1 MPIYRIEPVLCRPHC
16 PVLEV
21 IPPYVSLRE
30 ADIQCSNPASHRD
43 LRESSE
49 MNILIPSAAHVV
61 LSIGVF
67 DLLANQVNYP
77 CVRSVE

>member
-1 MPIYRIEPVLCRPHC
+1 
-16 PVLEV
+16 
-21 IPPYVSLRE
+21 
-30 ADIQCSNPASHRD
+30 
-43 LRESSE
+43 

-67 DLLANQVNYP
+67 DLLANQVDYP